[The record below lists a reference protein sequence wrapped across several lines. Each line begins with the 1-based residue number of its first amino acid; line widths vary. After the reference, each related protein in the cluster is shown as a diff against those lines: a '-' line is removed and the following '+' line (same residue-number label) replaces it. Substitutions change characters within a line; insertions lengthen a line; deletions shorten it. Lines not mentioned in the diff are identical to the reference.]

1 MQSDTKVCGKAG
13 FSYGKNLHPST
24 LQWNSTALR
33 GARAIRN
40 AVFGERHGKEFA
52 FFDCRFR
59 TKRTTLYQSVMALH
73 DRRRGFEAERL
84 DPSLVAESVDDWT
97 LLYRH
102 NELFSLDELEAMISR
117 S

>member
-1 MQSDTKVCGKAG
+1 MPIGYEGMRKEQAFRMLKIFTPQGCNGTVPPFAGQQQSKMQFLERDTEK
-13 FSYGKNLHPST
+13 SLHSLTVSSERRKPRGIG
-24 LQWNSTALR
+24 ALWP
-33 GARAIRN
+33 
-40 AVFGERHGKEFA
+40 
-52 FFDCRFR
+52 
-59 TKRTTLYQSVMALH
+59 Y

-102 NELFSLDELEAMISR
+102 NELFSLEELEAMISG